1 MYYNAT
7 NSFDWQSSPLSGT
20 TSSWDPD
27 TVLGLIHPM
36 RGSFRCTGYA
46 PSKNRRCMNNV
57 GSFQSGR
64 SILLRLSKGDVSRAI
79 DSPGMHRAAGFTLCY
94 LHGDQVDNVA
104 SKWSSL
110 LRTWASENSKPTK
123 ARSESPLPY
132 TFDAK
137 TRKSAYV
144 RVKKEE
150 DLEYDVESLLETN
163 FGPLPRKNMTLREM
177 LRFLAQEVEER
188 EEAERQAR
196 GKEEREAREK
206 KEQEAREKKEQEAR
220 EKEERE
226 AREKEEHEQREREAR
241 KREEQQRKEREAR
254 EERVRLAKER
264 REKEAREKAAREAQS
279 WTQSWENY
287 IKSRDAIKTFRS
299 QRCAAKQPI
308 PWPVK
313 SGLAADVDA
322 ANVKLFFRKAP
333 PGDLIN
339 TGESR
344 FMLMNSENKRWHTD
358 KLMQNFGT
366 EMASGEF
373 KETFDTIARVVIQL
387 RQEAQR
393 DRRG

>member
-1 MYYNAT
+1 M
-7 NSFDWQSSPLSGT
+7 D
-20 TSSWDPD
+20 
-27 TVLGLIHPM
+27 
-36 RGSFRCTGYA
+36 
-46 PSKNRRCMNNV
+46 
-57 GSFQSGR
+57 
-64 SILLRLSKGDVSRAI
+64 
-79 DSPGMHRAAGFTLCY
+79 RAAGFTLCY
-94 LHGDQVDNVA
+94 LHGNQVDNVA

-137 TRKSAYV
+137 TRKNAYV

-150 DLEYDVESLLETN
+150 DLEYDMESLLETN

-177 LRFLAQEVEER
+177 LRFLAEEVEER

-196 GKEEREAREK
+196 GKEERQARENQERETREKEEREAREK
-206 KEQEAREKKEQEAR
+206 KEREAR

-226 AREKEEHEQREREAR
+226 AREKEEQEQREQEAR
-241 KREEQQRKEREAR
+241 KREEQHRKEREAR

-264 REKEAREKAAREAQS
+264 REKEAREKAAREAQI

-287 IKSRDAIKTFRS
+287 IEAWDAIKTFKS
-299 QRCAAKQPI
+299 QRCAARQPI

-333 PGDLIN
+333 PGDLIK

-373 KETFDTIARVVIQL
+373 KETFDTIARVLIQL